1 MVRPGEETSPGG
13 EIEQVRAEDLIRRFT
28 TAGTDVG
35 QTLRFTNSHVIGLL
49 DLRGRQLPYR
59 LEFEGCRFD
68 VAPDLRQARLA
79 DCRLTECRLPGL
91 EGRGLRSDLDVSL
104 VNCRV
109 SGTVDLRDGEVGG
122 VLDLHGSRF
131 DGADLHALL
140 ADRLRLAAGLNGTD
154 LKVDGRISIPGI
166 HTGGNVEFAGASL
179 YDYLIATGAQIGGD
193 LSLRG
198 ADIGPG
204 PVLADRV
211 RVLGYVDLSGGFRS
225 SGAVSMVN
233 AHVDGDVDG
242 RGARIA
248 GQVGLT
254 GLSVRGSVRLDGVH
268 LGAGDGNVVIEGRR
282 VTIGGNLTMRGA
294 SVSGSVLL
302 PEADVGANLDL
313 RTSRFVNPGH
323 YPWDQSPRPSIDLD
337 GARIGRDLVMGGTHD
352 HQDHVF
358 AAHGEVRLRRAE
370 VGRQVTFQG
379 AKLGSGLDGT
389 ALDATGLTTQ
399 DLLLDVATAPIGRVI
414 LRQARCATF
423 RDNDALWSA
432 SGYVDLEDFRY
443 DTFDEPVEPR
453 HSAQVEHRL
462 SLLRHASGDRYQPSA
477 YDQLA
482 STLRRGG
489 NELHATTVQVAKQ
502 RRRYVALAESY
513 RLLGPLVLLWS
524 LLQRWVVGYG
534 FRPFRSVV
542 PLLLVAAGVVG
553 AITTGTAAVRTGLLI
568 GLVVVGCVVLG
579 TSAVGIGHRVAAF
592 ALTTSPRAVPEARYP
607 LEVAGAPAELPMP
620 PELNSSTEQTIAV
633 EAYLDTNDPL
643 LARAVCT
650 ALDDV
655 VELLGYERPEREFVQ
670 RGSWW
675 RRASAKLKAIQD
687 SEEIAERRIQLQRA
701 LDIALI
707 EGRQAEVDVKAAE
720 AAARL
725 ISSLDNVAQGCL
737 RAGSVLVVKYQ
748 GDDGPVILSRTL
760 SPQEIRAINR
770 FPEIQTKPR
779 HVIESLV
786 TAVSTIGDT
795 IDPEPSA

>member
-1 MVRPGEETSPGG
+1 MVRPGEETGPGG
-13 EIEQVRAEDLIRRFT
+13 EIEQVRAEDLIRLIT

-35 QTLRFTNSHVIGLL
+35 QTLRFTNSHVTGLL

-79 DCRLTECRLPGL
+79 DCRFTRCRLPGL
-91 EGRGLRSDLDVSL
+91 EGRGLRSDLDLSL
-104 VNCRV
+104 VRCRV
-109 SGTVDLRDGEVGG
+109 AGTVDLRDGEVGG
-122 VLDLHGSRF
+122 VLDLHGSLF
-131 DGADLHALL
+131 DGAGRPALL
-140 ADRLRLAAGLNGTD
+140 ADRLRLAAGLDGTD
-154 LKVDGRISIPGI
+154 LKVNGRISIPGV
-166 HTGGNVEFAGASL
+166 HTGGRIGFVGAELYGDLNV
-179 YDYLIATGAQIGGD
+179 TGAQIGGD

-198 ADIGPG
+198 ARVGNGVI
-204 PVLADRV
+204 ADRV
-211 RVLGYVDLSGGFRS
+211 RVLGDVDLSGGFNS
-225 SGAVSMVN
+225 SGIVSLVN
-233 AHVDGDVDG
+233 AAVDGDVDG
-242 RGARIA
+242 RRASIA
-248 GQVGLT
+248 SQVRVT
-254 GLSVRGSVRLDGVH
+254 GLSVRGSVRLDKAE
-268 LGAGDGNVVIEGRR
+268 LKAGDVVIEGRR
-282 VTIGGNLTMRGA
+282 VTIGGNLVMRGA
-294 SVSGSVLL
+294 LVSGSVVL

-313 RTSRFVNPGH
+313 RTSRFGAPGH
-323 YPWDQSPRPSIDLD
+323 YPWDGSPRPSIDLD
-337 GARIGRDLVMGGTHD
+337 GARIGRDLVAGGFHH
-352 HQDHVF
+352 HQDHTF
-358 AAHGEVRLRRAE
+358 AAHGEVRLRRAV

-379 AKLGSGLDGT
+379 ARLGSGLSGT

-399 DLLLDVATAPIGRVI
+399 DLQLDVATAPIGRVI
-414 LRQARCATF
+414 LRHARCATL
-423 RDNDALWSA
+423 RDNDELWSA

-453 HSAQVEHRL
+453 DSTQVERRL
-462 SLLRHASGDRYQPSA
+462 SVLRHAPGGDYQPSA

-482 STLRRGG
+482 STLHRAG
-489 NELHATTVQVAKQ
+489 NERHAATVQVAKQ

-553 AITTGTAAVRTGLLI
+553 AITTGTAIVRTGLLV
-568 GLVVVGCVVLG
+568 GLVVVGCVVLS

-592 ALTTSPRAVPEARYP
+592 ALSTSPRAVPEARYP
-607 LEVAGAPAELPMP
+607 LIEAAAAPAERPLPP
-620 PELNSSTEQTIAV
+620 VVDSSVEQMIAV

-675 RRASAKLKAIQD
+675 RRASAKVKAIHD
-687 SEEIAERRIQLQRA
+687 SEEIAERRVQMQRA

-725 ISSLDNVAQGCL
+725 ISSLENVAQGCL

-748 GDDGPVILSRTL
+748 GDDGPVVLSRTL

-770 FPEIQTKPR
+770 FPEIQTRPR
-779 HVIESLV
+779 HVIESLA
-786 TAVSTIGDT
+786 TAVSTMGDV
-795 IDPEPSA
+795 IDPA